1 MNKSS
6 FDIHKNTRLD
16 NDLDWLKHQMFI
28 EYGYITKVYDA
39 NTVEVELDVQSDIS
53 VRTYNVRLLYLGS
66 KVREET
72 TRPVLHDHVLLLFL
86 RQHNDAMFFDVDERI
101 KRSGS
106 ATIYDENCN
115 NYNMFSGIGVLLK
128 TTDGRS
134 FITSDAGVGED
145 GAYLNEV
152 FAAKVA
158 QAFQRAVSVVFDSPL
173 TDPAATPEDAPVD
186 ITFGKR
192 SPLTVEHRAAVTKTI
207 GVDHAE
213 SGDTEFEAP
222 VNIELGS
229 TSPVDVKSKSAIT
242 LSFDEASLVKMGDK
256 FELQI
261 KGDLV
266 LKSDGKVTIDG
277 SEVILN
283 GASTHATQFEALSQQ
298 WDLAIAAI
306 NAAFASKL
314 NGAGAPGSIV
324 STIASAKVE
333 KVKL

>member
-28 EYGYITKVYDA
+28 EYGHITKVYDV
-39 NTVEVELDVQSDIS
+39 NTVEVTLDVECDIS
-53 VRTYNVRLLYLGS
+53 SRVYNVRLLHLGS
-66 KVREET
+66 KIKEGT
-72 TRPVLHDHVLLLFL
+72 INPVLNDHVLLLFL
-86 RQHNDAMFFDVDERI
+86 RQHNDAMFSDVDERI
-101 KRSGS
+101 ERTGS

-128 TTDGRS
+128 TSDGRS

-145 GAYLNEV
+145 GAYLNEA
-152 FAAKVA
+152 FAAKVTK
-158 QAFQRAVSVVFDSPL
+158 AFQRAVSMVFDSPL
-173 TDPAATPEDAPVD
+173 EDPSATPEDAPVD

-242 LSFDEASLVKMGDK
+242 LSFDKASLVKVGDK

-277 SEVILN
+277 SEVIVN
-283 GASTHATQFEALSQQ
+283 GAATHAVQFEALSQQ
-298 WDLAIAAI
+298 WDLTIAAI
-306 NAAFASKL
+306 NAALGTKQ
-314 NGAGAPGSIV
+314 NGTGAPG
-324 STIASAKVE
+324 TLAFTLASAKVE

>member
-6 FDIHKNTRLD
+6 FDLHKNTRLD
-16 NDLDWLKHQMFI
+16 NDLDWLKHQTFV
-28 EYGYITKVYDA
+28 EYGHVVKIYDV
-39 NTVEVELDVQSDIS
+39 NTVQVELDVQSDMS
-53 VRTYNVRLLYLGS
+53 VRVYNVRLMHIGS

-72 TRPVLHDHVLLLFL
+72 THPVLNDHVLLLFL
-86 RQHNDAMFFDVDERI
+86 RQHDDKMFLDVDERVARD
-101 KRSGS
+101 KS
-106 ATIYDENCN
+106 AVIYNEDCN

-128 TTDGRS
+128 TSDGRS

-145 GAYLNEV
+145 GAYLNESY
-152 FAAKVA
+152 AAKIT
-158 QAFQRAVSVVFDSPL
+158 QSFRRAVSLIFDSPL
-173 TDPAATPEDAPVD
+173 EDPSATPEDAPVS
-186 ITFGKR
+186 IAFGKR

-222 VNIELGS
+222 VNVELGS

-242 LSFDEASLVKMGDK
+242 LSFDKASLVKMGDK

-261 KGDLV
+261 TGDLV

-277 SEVILN
+277 SEVVLN
-283 GASTHATQFEALSQQ
+283 GAATHAVQFEALSQQ
-298 WDLAIAAI
+298 WELTLAAI
-306 NAAFASKL
+306 NTALGTKL
-314 NGAGAPGSIV
+314 NGAGAPG
-324 STIASAKVE
+324 TLAFTLASAKVE

>member
-6 FDIHKNTRLD
+6 FDLHKNSSYD
-16 NDLDWLKHQMFI
+16 NELDWLKHQTFI
-28 EYGYITKVYDA
+28 EYGHIVKVYDV
-39 NTVEVELDVQSDIS
+39 NTVKVELDIQSDIS
-53 VRTYNVRLLYLGS
+53 VRTYNVRLLHMGS

-72 TRPVLHDHVLLLFL
+72 IHPVLHDHVLLLFL
-86 RQHNDAMFFDVDERI
+86 RQHNDRMFLDVDERI
-101 KRSGS
+101 AKDSS
-106 ATIYDENCN
+106 AIIYDEDCN
-115 NYNMFSGIGVLLK
+115 NYNMFSGVGILLK
-128 TTDGRS
+128 TSDGRS
-134 FITSDAGVGED
+134 FITTDSGVGED
-145 GAYLNEV
+145 GAYVNDV
-152 FAAKVA
+152 FQAKLS

-173 TDPAATPEDAPVD
+173 TDPSATPEEAPVSV
-186 ITFGKR
+186 TFGKR
-192 SPLTVEHRAAVTKTI
+192 SPLTVEHRAAITQTI

-229 TSPVDVKSKSAIT
+229 TSDVSVASKSAIT
-242 LSFDEASLVKMGDK
+242 LSFDKASLVKMGDK

-283 GASTHATQFEALSQQ
+283 GAATHATQFEALSQQ